1 MTAASA
7 GAIALALIKLGRLH
21 FLFGGVLLH
30 LLGVTIA
37 LYADTPFD
45 ITAFIWGQV
54 AITATQLMT
63 HYANDYFDL
72 AADRANQT
80 PTDWSGGSRVLVSGV
95 LPPRLALHMALLLAA
110 VALLTNLVLSV
121 VVSPGLLTFS
131 LLAGAQCAAW
141 FYSAP
146 PLRLHSRGLGEL
158 TTMLV
163 VTLLT
168 PLTGYAL
175 QTGRVDLLPLLAALP
190 LGGCQFAMLLAI
202 EFPDAE
208 GDRAV
213 NKRTLVVSLGA
224 VGAMRLYV
232 VVICAIFAALPLLVW
247 GGLPSPVAWAAA
259 AVSPLA
265 LWLLYRVWRGDWRN
279 PQRWN
284 GFGFRTILLLIFMT
298 IAELAAFVW
307 MIVTRWS

>member
-1 MTAASA
+1 MTVASA
-7 GAIALALIKLGRLH
+7 GAIALALVRLGRLH

-30 LLGVTIA
+30 LLGVAIA
-37 LYADTPFD
+37 LYAGAPFD
-45 ITAFIWGQV
+45 ITAFIWGQI

-63 HYANDYFDL
+63 HYANDYYDL
-72 AADRANQT
+72 AADRANRT
-80 PTDWSGGSRVLVSGV
+80 PTDWSGGSRVLVKGV
-95 LPPRLALHMALLLAA
+95 LPPRLALYMALLLAA
-110 VALLTNLVLSV
+110 VALLANLVLSLTV
-121 VVSPGLLTFS
+121 RPGLLTFS
-131 LLAGAQCAAW
+131 LLASAQCAAW

-168 PLTGYAL
+168 PLTGYVL
-175 QTGRVDLLPLLAALP
+175 QTGQVALLPLLAAVP

-208 GDRAV
+208 GDRTV

-224 VGAMRLYV
+224 GAAMRLYV
-232 VVICAIFAALPLLVW
+232 AVICAIFVVLPLLVR
-247 GGLPSPVAWAAA
+247 GGLLQPVAWAAA

-284 GFGFRTILLLIFMT
+284 GFGFHTILLLIIMT
-298 IAELAAFVW
+298 MAELAAFVW
-307 MIVTRWS
+307 LLATR